1 MPPSEPIIAKPKKT
15 KPANR
20 SRLIALI
27 FVLALL
33 VSGTF
38 AARHAGRWLV
48 REDPLSKADVIVVL
62 SGGLPFRAE
71 AAADL
76 FRLGYV
82 PEVWVTQPDSPAPEL
97 HELGI
102 HYLGEE
108 HYSREVLIQRGVPE
122 SAIQVLP
129 DTIVN
134 TEQEVDEI
142 TRELRRTG
150 KTTVIIVTSPQHTR
164 RVRALWKKIARG
176 GGQTLIVRAA
186 PEDPFDADHWWKN
199 TRDAFAVVREYMGLA
214 NAWAGLPVRPHSP

>member
-1 MPPSEPIIAKPKKT
+1 MPPSEPTNEMPKKR
-15 KPANR
+15 KPA
-20 SRLIALI
+20 SRRRYFALI
-27 FVLALL
+27 LVLALL
-33 VSGTF
+33 ASGVF

-48 REDPLSKADVIVVL
+48 REDPLSKADAIVVL
-62 SGGLPFRAE
+62 SGGLPFRAQ

-76 FRLGYV
+76 FRLGYA
-82 PEVWVTQPDSPAPEL
+82 PQVWVTQPDSPAPEL
-97 HELGI
+97 RELGI

-108 HYSREVLIQRGVPE
+108 HYSREVLIQKGVPI
-122 SAIQVLP
+122 SAIQILP
-129 DTIVN
+129 ETIVN

-186 PEDPFDADHWWKN
+186 AEDPFDANHWWRN

-214 NAWAGLPVRPHSP
+214 NVWAGLPVRPHSP